1 MTVRSESSV
10 RDRAQAGG
18 PIEKPADTHY
28 PILDLLRRRW
38 SPRAFSERPIERE
51 KLLSLFEAARW
62 SPSSSN
68 EQPWSFIVATKE
80 DRAAHERLFSCLVEG
95 NKIWAGR
102 PPVLML
108 SVAKLFFDEDRSPN
122 RHAFHDVG
130 QATAYLTVQ
139 ATALGLAVHQMAGFD
154 VEKARKDLA
163 IPEGY
168 EPDAMVVIGYPGD
181 PAVLPDRLRQ
191 RELAPRQRKPIQEF
205 VFAGRWGEKWSP
217 G

>member
-1 MTVRSESSV
+1 MTVRSELSV
-10 RDRAQAGG
+10 RDKAQAGG
-18 PIEKPADTHY
+18 PIEKPADAHY

-68 EQPWSFIVATKE
+68 EQPWSFIVATKD

-154 VEKARKDLA
+154 VEKAKKDLS

-168 EPDAMVVIGYPGD
+168 EPDAMAVIGYPGD

-205 VFAGRWGEKWSP
+205 VFAGRWGERWP